1 MRDLTPGGDFYNSA
15 QRGGDMKKSIGLAVG
30 VVLIV
35 WALVAGAQALPR
47 AEPEAVGLST
57 QRLALIG
64 ATVEGWVAKQEI
76 PGAVTMVARRGRV
89 AYVHVAGWR
98 DAAAHDP
105 LREDSI
111 FRYYSMTK
119 PVVSIAAMQLVEDG
133 RLLLNDPVHKYIPEF
148 KDVKVAT
155 ESVDAAGNA
164 VMTTAPARRAITV
177 HDLLRHTSGI
187 TYGPPLQ
194 TRTLVQKMYAEAGI
208 WSQKWVLADFAKALA
223 KLPLMAEPG
232 TAWEYGHNTDIL
244 GRVIEVAAGKPLDVV
259 LDERVLRP
267 LGMVDTAF
275 QVPPGKASRL
285 AQPQPDPYTGQTPDL
300 IDVTQPA
307 TFFAGGHGLAG
318 TAADYLRFCQMLLD
332 EGRLGR
338 IRIIGARTLAWAT
351 SDHLHA
357 GIARGAGYLP
367 GPGYGFG
374 LGFAVRTERGQS
386 AVPGS
391 PGEFFWGGYAG
402 TAFWIDP
409 KEDLV
414 VVFMTTEPVRRPVYR
429 ATLRSLVYGAIAD

>member
-1 MRDLTPGGDFYNSA
+1 MTRRLTG
-15 QRGGDMKKSIGLAVG
+15 
-30 VVLIV
+30 
-35 WALVAGAQALPR
+35 ALFAAALMTWTLLAGAQPLPR
-47 AEPEAVGLST
+47 VAPEAVGLSPE
-57 QRLALIG
+57 RLALLS
-64 ATVEGWVAKQEI
+64 ATVEGWIARKEI

-98 DAAAHDP
+98 DAAGRDP

-111 FRYYSMTK
+111 FRFYSMTK

-133 RLLLNDPVHKYIPEF
+133 RLALNEPVHKYIPEF
-148 KDVKVAT
+148 KDMKVAT

-164 VMTTAPARRAITV
+164 VMTTAPAKRAITV
-177 HDLLRHTSGI
+177 QDLLRHTSGI

-194 TRTLVQKMYAEAGI
+194 TKTLVQKMYAEAGI
-208 WSQKWVLADFAKALA
+208 WSQKWVLADFARALA

-232 TAWEYGHNTDIL
+232 STWEYGHNTDIL
-244 GRVIEVAAGKPLDVV
+244 GRVVEVAAGKPLDAV
-259 LDERVLRP
+259 LEERILRP
-267 LGMVDTAF
+267 LGMTDTAF
-275 QVPPGKASRL
+275 QVPPEKAARL
-285 AQPQPDPYTGQTPDL
+285 AQPQPDPYSGQTPDL
-300 IDVTQPA
+300 LDVTQPA
-307 TFFAGGHGLAG
+307 TFFAGGHGLVG
-318 TAADYLRFCQMLLD
+318 TAADYLRFGQMLLD
-332 EGRLGR
+332 DGRLGR
-338 IRIIGARTLAWAT
+338 TRIIGPRTLAWAT

-357 GIARGAGYLP
+357 GIAKGSNYLP

-374 LGFAVRTERGQS
+374 LGFGVRLERGQS

-414 VVFMTTEPVRRPVYR
+414 VVFMTTEPTRRAAYR
-429 ATLRSLVYGAIAD
+429 AALRSLVYGAIDD